1 LALPPRPSPVC
12 NASRRAKGP
21 PSAWKFG
28 PSPKKWAEFVAN
40 IRPPHGIGT
49 LELEDGSTVPSYQYD
64 PLRNL
69 SPEYPPT
76 LLIYGNLDTDIPV
89 AQAHMLAGE
98 LSLLGV
104 EHSLITHPEWEHLF
118 DLNRTDDPEVEAA
131 MDEILKFVQRH
142 LH

>member
-1 LALPPRPSPVC
+1 
-12 NASRRAKGP
+12 
-21 PSAWKFG
+21 
-28 PSPKKWAEFVAN
+28 
-40 IRPPHGIGT
+40 
-49 LELEDGSTVPSYQYD
+49 
-64 PLRNL
+64 
-69 SPEYPPT
+69 
-76 LLIYGNLDTDIPV
+76 
-89 AQAHMLAGE
+89 MLAGE